1 MSYDQF
7 MIDVVNVA
15 REDMVEAGYIEL
27 RDPEEVDEALSRE
40 GTTLVMINSICGCA
54 GGIARPAAANA
65 IHYDK
70 RPTHLVTVFAGQ
82 DREATERARSYFG
95 DYPPS
100 SPSFALLKDGE
111 IVTMVER
118 HEIEGHSPMEVINH
132 LQSLFDAHCEEIRSE
147 ERRVGNEL
155 TC

>member
-1 MSYDQF
+1 MSFDQF
-7 MIDVVNVA
+7 MVDVVNVA

-27 RDPEEVDEALSRE
+27 READEVDEALTSE

-70 RPTHLVTVFAGQ
+70 RPDNLYTVFAGQ
-82 DREATERARSYFG
+82 DREATEQARSYFG

-100 SPSFALLKDGE
+100 SPSFAFLKDGK

-118 HEIEGHSPMEVINH
+118 HEIEGYAPMEVVNR
-132 LQSLFDAHCEEIRSE
+132 LQEIFDEHCEE
-147 ERRVGNEL
+147 L
-155 TC
+155 

>member
-1 MSYDQF
+1 MSFDQF
-7 MIDVVNVA
+7 MVDVVNVA

-27 RDPEEVDEALSRE
+27 READEVDEALTSE

-70 RPTHLVTVFAGQ
+70 RPDNLYTVFAGQ
-82 DREATERARSYFG
+82 DREATEQARSYFG

-100 SPSFALLKDGE
+100 SPSFAFLKDGK
-111 IVTMVER
+111 IVTMIER
-118 HEIEGHSPMEVINH
+118 HEIEGHAPMEVVNR
-132 LQSLFDAHCEEIRSE
+132 LQEIFDEHCEE
-147 ERRVGNEL
+147 L
-155 TC
+155 